1 MARPKKSAAPA
12 EQKAEQ
18 IVLAEKAKQI
28 VLTEEQFSK
37 LRDISDGLNRA
48 KNTVEDI
55 GEDRDLDLRNTGYL
69 AGKVYITLD
78 RLEDTLDEIIDQ
90 IDPDTEEEDD
100 IDW

>member
-12 EQKAEQ
+12 EQ
-18 IVLAEKAKQI
+18 KAKQI

-55 GEDRDLDLRNTGYL
+55 GEDRELDLRNTGYI
-69 AGKVYITLD
+69 AGKVYITLE
-78 RLEDTLDEIIDQ
+78 RLEDTLDELLEQ
-90 IDPDTEEEDD
+90 IEPEAEEEDD
-100 IDW
+100 DSNW